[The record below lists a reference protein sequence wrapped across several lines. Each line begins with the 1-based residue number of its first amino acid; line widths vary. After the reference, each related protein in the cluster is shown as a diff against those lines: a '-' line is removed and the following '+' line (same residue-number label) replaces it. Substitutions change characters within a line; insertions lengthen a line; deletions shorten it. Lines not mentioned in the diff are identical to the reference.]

1 MNIYSEANNATSKIT
16 FKIIIT
22 YFNQI
27 TEQIHLFM
35 VNYAPLT
42 LSSTL
47 FQQMLKVRRYII
59 FNFWTIIHFVSF
71 ITFSEVNRIDA
82 LPQCSTIS
90 FCGPFKVIRKPR
102 TFDSNVFEDA
112 AVTVDPLFDVE
123 VTIPVDERF
132 EVALIDHPLND
143 WKRVLVVRTVAAAN
157 KCQIQKQEESQ

>member
-1 MNIYSEANNATSKIT
+1 
-16 FKIIIT
+16 
-22 YFNQI
+22 
-27 TEQIHLFM
+27 M
-35 VNYAPLT
+35 VNYATLT

-47 FQQMLKVRRYII
+47 FQQMLKMRRYII
-59 FNFWTIIHFVSF
+59 LNFWTIIHFVSF

-123 VTIPVDERF
+123 VTIPVNERF
-132 EVALIDHPLND
+132 EVALVDHPLND

-157 KCQIQKQEESQ
+157 KCQIQK